1 MDIYE
6 EAERYVAQ
14 LRSLPHFLE
23 RAERKGR
30 YLRQGA
36 FEFGGT
42 R

>member
-6 EAERYVAQ
+6 EAKRYVAE
-14 LRSLPHFLE
+14 LRGLPHFLD
-23 RAERKGR
+23 RAGRKGR